1 MTFILSHFE
10 AVILKAV
17 VINNSVVIILTN
29 IYIVFFCVYLSVPP
43 AQCSDCRYYAVYVNQ
58 QYKEGFGGL
67 ECIKNP
73 SSEDVMPCYTECAVS
88 RSQDI
93 CEPYA

>member
-10 AVILKAV
+10 AVNLKAV
-17 VINNSVVIILTN
+17 VVNKVLLLFLKN

-58 QYKEGFGGL
+58 KYKEGFGGL

-93 CEPYA
+93 PKPYA